1 MSGNTIFRTALLA
14 LSIADLLLLSGC
26 GGNAGGSSSGPP
38 VESVVSVSINPAPPI
53 SIRPG
58 EEVPIAATVIN
69 GSSGVVVEWSC
80 LPADVCGTF
89 SPGSTSSNAPTTYT
103 APSLLLPGG
112 YVTITA
118 TYLNNSLKNA
128 SVKTVISGQASN
140 ETLKGQYALFLTSP
154 TGNRGT
160 ASLGGSIT
168 LDGNGNVEGGVVDII
183 SPGVLDLEDAILP
196 TSANPPPNTSEY
208 AVDALGRGT
217 LTVRT
222 AQGQTL
228 GFSIALTS
236 PAHALL
242 AEIDGNPGSGTLDL
256 QQQPGGSF
264 SASQIAGAYSFTM
277 TGTAQTNAAT
287 KVSFGGMFTTDG
299 VATLTNGLL
308 DSNTA
313 GVMSRSS
320 FGGTFSGPDSNG
332 RGMMQLS
339 VGKTFIYYIISAK
352 ALRVFEADSSNLM
365 GGSAYPQGGSGIFVA
380 NECVYQH
387 SGWSANGLTIAA
399 GEFNV
404 PEGDTPI
411 SGGISDANMG
421 GTPALF
427 EKGIAVTGSWGG
439 NVPTLTL
446 VDAAGS
452 STFNLYVV
460 DLSIDILDPNNSG
473 PNFNPGAAGNALML
487 HTDGNINGTGLL
499 FEREDQAVSRFQAGH
514 AIQLRN
520 STINNSAA
528 DEVDLA
534 GVVSGDGSA
543 SFVSGLADYDRDVP
557 SSSVA
562 VLNASVTGAFV
573 PDASHV
579 RHYTGSITIPTPTF
593 AGAYPFIPS
602 SATTFSVS
610 YYRISAA
617 ETFVLQTD
625 SSANSSGFLFFQQFP

>member
-1 MSGNTIFRTALLA
+1 MSGKWIFRTGLLA
-14 LSIADLLLLSGC
+14 LSIAGLLLLSAC
-26 GGNAGGSSSGPP
+26 GGSSRPP
-38 VESVVSVSINPAPPI
+38 VQSFVSVSINPTPPF

-58 EEVPIAATVIN
+58 EEVSIGATVTG
-69 GSSGVVVEWSC
+69 GSSGVGVGWSC

-89 SPGSTSSNAPTTYT
+89 SPGSTSSGAPTTYT
-103 APSLLLPGG
+103 APSLSPPGG
-112 YVTITA
+112 FVTIVA
-118 TYLNNSLKNA
+118 TYLNDSVWNS

-140 ETLKGQYALFLTSP
+140 ETLTGQYALFLTSP
-154 TGNRGT
+154 TGSRGT
-160 ASLGGSIT
+160 TSLGGSIT
-168 LDGNGNVEGGVVDII
+168 LDGNGNVEGGVVDIV
-183 SPGVLDLEDAILP
+183 SPGVLDLEDPILP
-196 TSANPPPNTSEY
+196 TSANPPPNTSGY

-217 LTVRT
+217 LTIRT

-236 PAHALL
+236 PSHALL

-256 QQQPGGSF
+256 QQQPSGGF

-277 TGTAQTNAAT
+277 TGTAQTNPAT

-313 GVMSRSS
+313 GVMSSSS

-352 ALRVFEADSSNLM
+352 ALRVFEADDANLM
-365 GGSAYPQGGSGIFVA
+365 GGSAYPQGGSVIFVA

-404 PEGDTPI
+404 PEDDTDI
-411 SGGISDANMG
+411 SRGISDANMG

-427 EKGIAVTGSWGG
+427 EKGKPVTGSWAGTE
-439 NVPTLTL
+439 PTLTL
-446 VDAAGS
+446 VDAAGNS
-452 STFNLYVV
+452 AFNLYVV

-487 HTDGNINGTGLL
+487 HTDGNINGTGFL
-499 FEREDQAVSRFQAGH
+499 FERVGQAVPLFQAGH

-520 STINNSAA
+520 STITNSAA
-528 DEVDLA
+528 DEVDLV
-534 GVVSGDGSA
+534 GVVSGDGSG
-543 SFVSGLADYDRDVP
+543 SFVSGLADYDRDGS

-562 VLNASVTGAFV
+562 VLNASVTGDFAR
-573 PDASHV
+573 DTSNV
-579 RHYTGSITIPTPTF
+579 RHYTGSITIPTPTS
-593 AGAYPFIPS
+593 AGAYTFIPS
-602 SATTFSVS
+602 SAATFSVS
-610 YYRISAA
+610 YYRISAT

-625 SSANSSGFLFFQQFP
+625 SSANSSGFLLFQLFP

>member
-1 MSGNTIFRTALLA
+1 MSGKQIFLNGLLA
-14 LSIADLLLLSGC
+14 LSIANLLLLTGC
-26 GGNAGGSSSGPP
+26 GDPSTPP
-38 VESVVSVSINPAPPI
+38 AEIFASVSINPAPPV
-53 SIRPG
+53 SIPPG
-58 EEVPIAATVIN
+58 GEVSIGATVTG
-69 GSSGVVVEWSC
+69 GSSGVGVGWSC

-89 SPGSTSSNAPTTYT
+89 SPGSTSSGAPTTYT
-103 APSLLLPGG
+103 APSVSPPGG
-112 YVTITA
+112 LVTIVASYVSDSTR
-118 TYLNNSLKNA
+118 NA
-128 SVKTVISGQASN
+128 SVNTVITGQASN
-140 ETLKGQYALFLTSP
+140 QTLTGQYALFLTSP
-154 TGNRGT
+154 TGSRGT
-160 ASLGGSIT
+160 TSVGGSII

-183 SPGVLDLEDAILP
+183 SPGVLDLEDPILP
-196 TSANPPPNTSEY
+196 TSANPPPNTSAY

-236 PAHALL
+236 PSHALL

-256 QQQPGGSF
+256 QQQPSGSF

-277 TGTAQTNAAT
+277 TGTAQTNPAT
-287 KVSFGGMFTTDG
+287 KVSYGGMFTTDG

-313 GVMSRSS
+313 GVMSSSS

-339 VGKTFIYYIISAK
+339 AGKTFIYYIISAK
-352 ALRVFEADSSNLM
+352 ALRLFEADDANLM

-380 NECVYQH
+380 NECVYQN
-387 SGWSANGLTIAA
+387 SGWSADGLTIAA

-421 GTPALF
+421 GTPAF
-427 EKGIAVTGSWGG
+427 FKKGIPVTGSWGG
-439 NVPTLTL
+439 NEPTLTL
-446 VDAAGS
+446 VDAAGN

-487 HTDGNINGTGLL
+487 HTDGNINGTGFL
-499 FEREDQAVSRFQAGH
+499 FERVGQAVPRFQAGH

-520 STINNSAA
+520 STITNSAA
-528 DEVDLA
+528 DEVDLV
-534 GVVSGDGSA
+534 GVVSADGSA
-543 SFVSGLADYDRDVP
+543 SFVSGLADYDRDGS

-562 VLNASVTGAFV
+562 VLNASVTGDFA
-573 PDASHV
+573 PDSGFV
-579 RHYTGSITIPTPTF
+579 RHYTGSITIPTPTS

-602 SATTFSVS
+602 SAATFSVS
-610 YYRISAA
+610 YYQISAT

-625 SSANSSGFLFFQQFP
+625 SSANSSGFLFFQMLP

>member
-1 MSGNTIFRTALLA
+1 MSGKQTFRNGLLA
-14 LSIADLLLLSGC
+14 LSIANLLLLSGC
-26 GGNAGGSSSGPP
+26 GGSSGPP
-38 VESVVSVSINPAPPI
+38 VQTPPVQTIVSVSINPAPPF

-58 EEVPIAATVIN
+58 GEVPVGATVTN
-69 GSSGVVVEWSC
+69 GSPGVGVEWSC
-80 LPADVCGTF
+80 LPAGVCGAF
-89 SPGSTSSNAPTTYT
+89 SPGSTSSGAPTTYT
-103 APSLLLPGG
+103 APAVSPPGSL
-112 YVTITA
+112 VTIVA
-118 TYLNNSLKNA
+118 SYLSDSTWNA
-128 SVKTVISGQASN
+128 SVNTVISGQASN
-140 ETLKGQYALFLTSP
+140 ETLTGQYALFLTSP

-160 ASLGGSIT
+160 TSLGGSIT

-183 SPGVLDLEDAILP
+183 SPGVLDLEDPILP
-196 TSANPPPNTSEY
+196 TSANPPPNTSAY
-208 AVDALGRGT
+208 ALDALGRGT

-222 AQGQTL
+222 AQGQAL

-236 PAHALL
+236 PSHALL

-256 QQQPGGSF
+256 QQQPTGGF

-277 TGTAQTNAAT
+277 TGTARTNPAT

-313 GVMSRSS
+313 GVMSSSS

-352 ALRVFEADSSNLM
+352 ALRIFEADDANLM
-365 GGSAYPQGGSGIFVA
+365 GGSAYPQGGSVIFVA

-387 SGWSANGLTIAA
+387 SGWSADGLTIAA

-404 PEGDTPI
+404 PEGDNDI

-427 EKGIAVTGSWGG
+427 EKGKPVTGSWSLSGG
-439 NVPTLTL
+439 TLM
-446 VDAAGS
+446 DAAGS
-452 STFNLYVV
+452 SAFNLYVV
-460 DLSIDILDPNNSG
+460 DSSIDILDPNNSG
-473 PNFNPGAAGNALML
+473 PSFNPGAAGNALML
-487 HTDGNINGTGLL
+487 HTDGNINGTGFL
-499 FEREDQAVSRFQAGH
+499 FETVGQAVPLFEAGH

-520 STINNSAA
+520 STITNSAA
-528 DEVDLA
+528 DEVDLVGA
-534 GVVSGDGSA
+534 VSADGSA
-543 SFVSGLADYDRDVP
+543 SFVSGLADYDRDTS

-562 VLNASVTGAFV
+562 VLNASVTGDFAR
-573 PDASHV
+573 DTSEV
-579 RHYTGSITIPTPTF
+579 RHYTGSITIPTPTS

-602 SATTFSVS
+602 SAATFSVS
-610 YYRISAA
+610 YYRISAT

-625 SSANSSGFLFFQQFP
+625 SSANSSGFLFFQLFP